1 MEKQMEGRQSE
12 GLKTVIAFLCLTLAA
27 FMNFFLLTVIHDI
40 VPREPLPDI
49 VFLAI
54 PQQRWAWSFGDVLS
68 TVSSVMAFTV
78 VLLHRDRVVVL
89 RRMFVLGA
97 ILYGL
102 RAVILGV
109 TYLPPSFHNRDQ
121 ICQPQVNRTA
131 LSGMEIATRF
141 LTYVVTLGL
150 TSGQDKILC
159 GDLMFSGHTV
169 VLTIMYFVQL
179 QYTPRGLVIL
189 RYIAAPITFLGIAAL
204 VVSGGHYTMDVLI
217 AYWLT
222 SHVFWGYH
230 QMFELPKEKRPHAPM
245 SRLWWFWMCNWLES
259 DVPDGPLEN
268 VPVNK
273 GPFEKDMDMGIADDF
288 MPAYIVR
295 AIRVDKA
302 EMPCNQQGISAP
314 QINVTLVAKDSSS
327 QEAEVPLPCLYNC
340 KVTFLLH
347 ANRMIHIYVY
357 FQCPDGQTS
366 TDRTKLYFPLTVA
379 VTELPIDQE
388 EAIADAEF
396 PDYKRYLDDFVKE
409 TCGAANTCKVPKGV
423 CQKSAPGL
431 QLAFQ
436 ARNVTN
442 VRRVAQ
448 VLVEDKNPKKLF
460 ACGTSGVC
468 RTYATKGWVLYIWWG
483 NSRMLT
489 KAEIDDWMVKTKN
502 GAGLIERFRAKIFAK
517 KLIGPHNPSE
527 FDIGLADDVMPAY
540 NVWVWEDNDWKKEC
554 TGEMASAPEL
564 GGQIRHLEWH
574 DIQNRIFLGDTFCVH
589 FSFFF

>member
-1 MEKQMEGRQSE
+1 
-12 GLKTVIAFLCLTLAA
+12 
-27 FMNFFLLTVIHDI
+27 
-40 VPREPLPDI
+40 
-49 VFLAI
+49 
-54 PQQRWAWSFGDVLS
+54 
-68 TVSSVMAFTV
+68 MAFTV

-268 VPVNK
+268 VSMLLVLLIFLFPVFLTIDVAEDPVQLVDRDPQNK
-273 GPFEKDMDMGIADDF
+273 VQADL
-288 MPAYIVR
+288 
-295 AIRVDKA
+295 KA
-302 EMPCNQQGISAP
+302 
-314 QINVTLVAKDSSS
+314 
-327 QEAEVPLPCLYNC
+327 
-340 KVTFLLH
+340 
-347 ANRMIHIYVY
+347 
-357 FQCPDGQTS
+357 
-366 TDRTKLYFPLTVA
+366 
-379 VTELPIDQE
+379 
-388 EAIADAEF
+388 ADAS
-396 PDYKRYLDDFVKE
+396 LNL
-409 TCGAANTCKVPKGV
+409 T
-423 CQKSAPGL
+423 
-431 QLAFQ
+431 
-436 ARNVTN
+436 
-442 VRRVAQ
+442 
-448 VLVEDKNPKKLF
+448 
-460 ACGTSGVC
+460 
-468 RTYATKGWVLYIWWG
+468 RT
-483 NSRMLT
+483 
-489 KAEIDDWMVKTKN
+489 
-502 GAGLIERFRAKIFAK
+502 
-517 KLIGPHNPSE
+517 
-527 FDIGLADDVMPAY
+527 
-540 NVWVWEDNDWKKEC
+540 
-554 TGEMASAPEL
+554 
-564 GGQIRHLEWH
+564 
-574 DIQNRIFLGDTFCVH
+574 
-589 FSFFF
+589 